1 MLVVPTS
8 RRIAPLTAM
17 ISGMRKLPPIS
28 MSWPRETITSLPAA
42 SARRAMTV
50 AAALLL
56 TAVADSAPV
65 SAAEPVADRL
75 RPRRALA
82 GFEIEFEV
90 EVAAGGVGRGLG
102 RRLGERRPAEVGVQ
116 DDAGGVDDGPQ

>member
-8 RRIAPLTAM
+8 RRVAPLTAM

-28 MSWPRETITSLPAA
+28 MSWPRETMASLPAQM
-42 SARRAMTV
+42 ARRVMTV

-65 SAAEPVADRL
+65 SRQTHSRMAFCREERLPVSRSISRL
-75 RPRRALA
+75 R
-82 GFEIEFEV
+82 
-90 EVAAGGVGRGLG
+90 
-102 RRLGERRPAEVGVQ
+102 
-116 DDAGGVDDGPQ
+116 